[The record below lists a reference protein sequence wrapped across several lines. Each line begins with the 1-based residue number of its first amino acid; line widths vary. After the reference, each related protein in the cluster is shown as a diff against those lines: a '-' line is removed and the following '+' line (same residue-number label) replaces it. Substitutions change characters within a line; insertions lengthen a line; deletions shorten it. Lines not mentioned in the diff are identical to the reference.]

1 MGRKK
6 NSGRLRSFP
15 ESITESL
22 PRTTFFLTNSD
33 RSLYILAMLGET
45 KSVVSVTCA
54 DCSVR
59 CQSIGKHRNGL
70 RRFRCPK
77 CRKSY
82 TEPHRRTLDTMY
94 VRQDRAILALQLL
107 LEGNSLRSTQRI
119 TGLDVNTI
127 MTLLVKAGERCQS
140 LMDSKLRNLPM
151 KHIQVD
157 EIWTFVQ
164 KKNRRVRK
172 GDSPEL
178 GDQWVFVA
186 IDADTKLVPAFH
198 VGKRH
203 YADTRKFL
211 WDLYG
216 RIEGRTQITTDGLT
230 HYTAGVPETFGLDV
244 DFAQVVKM
252 FDHGQFD
259 TTEAR
264 YSPSPIV
271 EVISK
276 VRTGNPD
283 PEHISTSFVER
294 QNLTMRMA
302 IRRFTRLTN
311 AFSKKLLNLKM
322 AVALH
327 FAYYNFCRTHRTLRV
342 TPAME
347 AGITD
352 RVWTIAELIA

>member
-1 MGRKK
+1 MVR
-6 NSGRLRSFP
+6 
-15 ESITESL
+15 ESKTLKTMICE
-22 PRTTFFLTNSD
+22 
-33 RSLYILAMLGET
+33 AC
-45 KSVVSVTCA
+45 KA
-54 DCSVR
+54 DCQR
-59 CQSIGKHRNGL
+59 FGKHRNGL
-70 RRFRCPK
+70 RRFRCPVCK
-77 CRKSY
+77 KTY
-82 TEPHRRTLDTMY
+82 TEAHRRTLDTMY
-94 VRQDRAILALQLL
+94 IPQEKAVLALRLL
-107 LEGNSLRSTQRI
+107 LEGNSIRSTERI
-119 TGLDVNTI
+119 TELDRNTI

-140 LMDSKLRNLPM
+140 LMDSKLRNLRM
-151 KHIQVD
+151 EHIQVD

-164 KKNRRVRK
+164 KKRRQVRK
-172 GDSPEL
+172 GDSPEI

-186 IDADTKLVPAFH
+186 IDADTKLVPCFH

-203 YADTRKFL
+203 LEDTRTFL

-216 RIEGRTQITTDGLT
+216 RIEGRTQITTDGLN
-230 HYTAGVPETFGLDV
+230 HYRAGIPETFGLDV
-244 DFAQVVKM
+244 DFAQVIKM
-252 FDHGQFD
+252 FDHGQF
-259 TTEAR
+259 TSSEGR

-276 VRTGNPD
+276 VRSGDPD
-283 PEHISTSFVER
+283 PNHISTSFVER

-327 FAYYNFCRTHRTLRV
+327 FAYYNFCRVHSSLRV

-352 RVWTIAELIA
+352 HVWTISELFIA